1 MARHVWVNPNLIDT
15 FSFERIFSHCL
26 FKSFYASGAIIK
38 LKFCIEVLQ
47 KQPSIYGMVYSDPF
61 AIFSFFIGIVWT
73 DIRCM
78 SHRII
83 YSFFIIQ
90 KHADRRLISD
100 TPGLAVRP
108 FAVCISIVEFYHLLE
123 EVFAN
128 FTARSD
134 PALQLRK

>member
-1 MARHVWVNPNLIDT
+1 M
-15 FSFERIFSHCL
+15 
-26 FKSFYASGAIIK
+26 
-38 LKFCIEVLQ
+38 KFCIEFLQ
-47 KQPSIYGMVYSDPF
+47 KKPSIYGMVYSDPF

-83 YSFFIIQ
+83 YTFFILQ

-108 FAVCISIVEFYHLLE
+108 FAVCISIVEFYHLPE

-134 PALQLRK
+134 PALQFRKRNIHLFINAFWNLPQLTLGGKNYICSCYILR